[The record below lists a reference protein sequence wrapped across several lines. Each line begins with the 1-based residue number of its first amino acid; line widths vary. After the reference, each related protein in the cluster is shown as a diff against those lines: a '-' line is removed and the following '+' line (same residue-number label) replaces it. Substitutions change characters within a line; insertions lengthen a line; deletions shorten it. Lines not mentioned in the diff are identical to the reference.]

1 MKMIKWLM
9 DLPTLE
15 KWIIACIVGLLVA
28 VGWGSYLAAQEKA
41 EFMAECKQDRP
52 SYECLAMWRSGNK
65 PTTIVVPVR

>member
-9 DLPTLE
+9 DLPVLE

-41 EFMAECKQDRP
+41 EFMEECEQDRP
-52 SYECLAMWRSGNK
+52 KYECTAMWREGTPK
-65 PTTIVVPVR
+65 TVIVPVR